1 MREKGK
7 MTFEWNPKKADIN
20 FRKHK
25 VRFPEAIPVFE
36 DE

>member
-1 MREKGK
+1 
-7 MTFEWNPKKADIN
+7 MTFEWDSKKADIN
-20 FRKHK
+20 FRNHK

>member
-7 MTFEWNPKKADIN
+7 MTFEWDSKKADIN

-25 VRFPEAIPVFE
+25 VRFPEAIPAFE